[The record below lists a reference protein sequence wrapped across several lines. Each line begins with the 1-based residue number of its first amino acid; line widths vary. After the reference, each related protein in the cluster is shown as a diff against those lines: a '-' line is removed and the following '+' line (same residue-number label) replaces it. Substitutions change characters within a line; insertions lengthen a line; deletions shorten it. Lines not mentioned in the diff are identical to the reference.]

1 MSIIFSCFLE
11 IIRCI
16 QGHRCFYGA
25 RMSNKL
31 TNETRNS
38 FEHQS
43 VCSNGSAH
51 SALDPRRVCLLDRQ
65 GERSTPPREAGQT
78 ASFERVPPAA
88 AVASREGGASQ
99 SKRTRRSR
107 PWNVSMPTAVVA
119 SSSILKDWLFL
130 DESAPG
136 AAGNTVPALDEENA
150 IVRNDGYGSAN
161 ATTSGTTKPESLA
174 GSSQGDPCGQVALWA
189 AASTAPSSVR
199 LGGGDRPPE
208 AASHDD
214 DSKSVHRS
222 LSCVART
229 GQEQVSG
236 DP

>member
-1 MSIIFSCFLE
+1 MSE
-11 IIRCI
+11 
-16 QGHRCFYGA
+16 
-25 RMSNKL
+25 KL
-31 TNETRNS
+31 TDEDRNS
-38 FEHQS
+38 FEQQS

-78 ASFERVPPAA
+78 ASFKRVPPAA

-107 PWNVSMPTAVVA
+107 PWNVSMPTAVVT
-119 SSSILKDWLFL
+119 SSSILKEWLFL
-130 DESAPG
+130 DESAPST
-136 AAGNTVPALDEENA
+136 GNTIPALDEENA
-150 IVRNDGYGSAN
+150 IARNDWYGSAN
-161 ATTSGTTKPESLA
+161 ATTSGATKPESLA

-189 AASTAPSSVR
+189 AASTAPPSSVR

-208 AASHDD
+208 TASHDD
-214 DSKSVHRS
+214 DSKGVHRG
-222 LSCVART
+222 LSYAART
-229 GQEQVSG
+229 RQERVSG